1 MEVLPANQF
10 TFEQATAA
18 YNLGRID
25 YLVPMPMSVDRLREY
40 ADKYDVDINH
50 SFISVDGEREI
61 SGLLM
66 LGVREKRTW
75 ITRLGV
81 GPNGRRQ
88 GTGQGLMQAAIDRS
102 YELKADNIWL
112 EVIKNNEP
120 AHRMF
125 LRNGFTQT
133 RELIIARRAP
143 TPMSVTVDNT
153 ATISLL
159 NRSQMIKLLPHRRLR
174 PNWLNETE
182 SLLNIA
188 GLSGLMVD
196 LADGSRGWVV
206 YHVGQYKLGNI
217 VVEVLKGDLAAV
229 TTAVLTA
236 LHNHHPMRDSVAAN
250 LLEDEQWEGFK
261 NAGYFDAFRRIEMVK
276 PLT

>member
-10 TFEQATAA
+10 TFEQATEA
-18 YNLGRID
+18 YNMGRVD
-25 YLVPMPMSVDRLREY
+25 YLVPMPMSVARLREY

-50 SFISVDGEREI
+50 SFISVDGEQQI

-88 GTGQGLMQAAIDRS
+88 GTGRGLMQAAIDRS
-102 YELKADNIWL
+102 YELEADNLWL
-112 EVIKNNEP
+112 EVIKDNDP
-120 AHRMF
+120 AHRLFM
-125 LRNGFTQT
+125 RNGFTQT
-133 RELIIARRAP
+133 RELIVARRAP
-143 TPMSVTVDNT
+143 MPMDVAVHNITNV
-153 ATISLL
+153 SLL
-159 NRSQMIKLLPHRRLR
+159 NRTQMSERLPHRRMR

-196 LADGSRGWVV
+196 LEDGSRGWAV
-206 YHVGQYKLGNI
+206 YHVGLYKLENI
-217 VVEVLKGDLAAV
+217 VVEVLKGDLAEV
-229 TTAVLTA
+229 TTAVLCA

-250 LLEDEQWEGFK
+250 LLEDEQWEGFQK
-261 NAGYFDAFRRIEMVK
+261 AGYFDAFRRIEMVK
-276 PLT
+276 PLS

>member
-18 YNLGRID
+18 YNLGRVD
-25 YLVPMPMSVDRLREY
+25 YLVPMPMSVERLREY
-40 ADKYDVDINH
+40 AAKYDVDINH
-50 SFISVDGEREI
+50 SFISINDEREI

-81 GPNGRRQ
+81 GANGRRQ
-88 GTGQGLMQAAIDRS
+88 GTGQGLIQAAIDRS
-102 YELKADNIWL
+102 YALKADNIWL
-112 EVIKNNEP
+112 EVIKNNDP
-120 AHRMF
+120 AHRLF
-125 LRNGFTQT
+125 IRNGFTQT
-133 RELIIARRAP
+133 RELIVARRAP
-143 TPMSVTVDNT
+143 TPMDVMVDDTT
-153 ATISLL
+153 AVSLL
-159 NRSQMIKLLPHRRLR
+159 NRSQMIDLLPHRRLR

-188 GLSGLMVD
+188 GLSGLMVN
-196 LADGSRGWVV
+196 LADGSSGWVV
-206 YHVGQYKLGNI
+206 YHVGQYKLENI
-217 VVEVLKGDLAAV
+217 VVEVLEGDLAKV
-229 TTAVLTA
+229 TTAVLSA

-261 NAGYFDAFRRIEMVK
+261 KAGYFDAFRRIEMVK
-276 PLT
+276 SLV

>member
-10 TFEQATAA
+10 TFEQATDA
-18 YNLGRID
+18 YNMGRVD
-25 YLVPMPMSVDRLREY
+25 YLVPMPMSVARLREY

-50 SFISVDGEREI
+50 SFISVDGEQQI

-81 GPNGRRQ
+81 GPNGRKQ
-88 GTGQGLMQAAIDRS
+88 GTGKGLMQAAIDRS
-102 YELKADNIWL
+102 YELEADKLWL
-112 EVIKNNEP
+112 EVIKDNDP
-120 AHRMF
+120 AHRLFM
-125 LRNGFTQT
+125 RNGFTQT
-133 RELIIARRAP
+133 RELIVARRAP
-143 TPMSVTVDNT
+143 TPMDVAVHNITNV
-153 ATISLL
+153 SLL
-159 NRSQMIKLLPHRRLR
+159 NRTQMAEMLPNRRLR

-196 LADGSRGWVV
+196 LEDGSRGWAV
-206 YHVGQYKLGNI
+206 YHVGLYKLENI
-217 VVEVLKGDLAAV
+217 VVEVLKGDLAEV
-229 TTAVLTA
+229 TTAVLSA

-250 LLEDEQWEGFK
+250 LLEDEQWAGFQK
-261 NAGYFDAFRRIEMVK
+261 AGYFDAFRRIEMVK
-276 PLT
+276 PLS